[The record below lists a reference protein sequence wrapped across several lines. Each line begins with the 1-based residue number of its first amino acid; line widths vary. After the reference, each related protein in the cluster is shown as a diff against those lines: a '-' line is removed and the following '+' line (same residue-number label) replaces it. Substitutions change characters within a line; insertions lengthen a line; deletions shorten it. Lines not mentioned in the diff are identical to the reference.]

1 MTKWCAP
8 SSRFERWGRRGTLLG
23 PACPTLL
30 PAGVELVDALAE
42 IFHRARAADLHRGRE
57 LAVLDG
63 KIAAQDAV
71 LAYLLE
77 RRELFVDAY
86 HRLLDLGDHR
96 RRLRDLVGRAPFP
109 LLHAFQRFGG
119 LLAAQFDR
127 IGRSQIARTSAEP
140 QGHIL

>member
-1 MTKWCAP
+1 MGQARYP
-8 SSRFERWGRRGTLLG
+8 LG

-42 IFHRARAADLHRGRE
+42 IFHRARAADLHGGRE

-86 HRLLDLGDHR
+86 HRPLDLGDHR
-96 RRLRDLVGRAPFP
+96 RRLRDLDGRAPSP
-109 LLHAFQRFGG
+109 LLHAFQGFGG
-119 LLAAQFDR
+119 GEVDGEHGA
-127 IGRSQIARTSAEP
+127 
-140 QGHIL
+140 